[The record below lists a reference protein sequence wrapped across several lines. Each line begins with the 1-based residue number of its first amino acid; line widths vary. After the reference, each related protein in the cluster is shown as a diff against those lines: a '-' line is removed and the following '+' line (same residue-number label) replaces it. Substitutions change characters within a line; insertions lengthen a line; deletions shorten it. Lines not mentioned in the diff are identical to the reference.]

1 MILKKITAFISLS
14 HTERAF
20 LLEAYLLLGWAR
32 ILKNIPFSKLAPSL
46 GEYMI
51 ESTYH
56 PKEKEIEVIKSVKSS
71 IEIMSKYTFWESQ
84 CLVKA
89 IAGMKMLRSRGIEST
104 LYLGTGRDE
113 DKLIAHA
120 WLRSG
125 SQYISGAEGMENFT
139 VVGKFTKKIN
149 RKGEKNDYQTEA

>member
-1 MILKKITAFISLS
+1 MTAFVSLS
-14 HTERAF
+14 HRERVM

-32 ILKNIPFSKLAPSL
+32 VLKYLPFSKIAPSL
-46 GEYMI
+46 GEFMT
-51 ESTYH
+51 ESTYLS
-56 PKEKEIEVIKSVKSS
+56 KEKDIEIIKSVKSS

-104 LYLGTGRDE
+104 LYLGTGREE

-125 SQYISGAEGMENFT
+125 SLYISGAEGMEKFT

-149 RKGEKNDYQTEA
+149 GKGEKNDSQTEA